1 MSEADRVEITSEH
14 GAHVVALFGEHD
26 LSTLEDISAALTAAF
41 DRGPAVILDLT
52 AATFIDSAVIG
63 PIIHLPTWR
72 AESKPENRFAVVVEP
87 GRPADQTLRLVGL
100 DEVVSAFPTR
110 GDAIAAIT

>member
-1 MSEADRVEITSEH
+1 LEHEH

-26 LSTLEDISAALTAAF
+26 LSTLEDISAALKDAF

-63 PIIHLPTWR
+63 PIIFLPTRR
-72 AESKPENRFAVVVEP
+72 AESRPENRFAVVVDP
-87 GRPADQTLRLVGL
+87 GGPADQMLRLVGL
-100 DEVVSAFPTR
+100 ELVVSVFPTR
-110 GDAIAAIT
+110 GDALAAIT